1 MPEPFEQ
8 RLKHQCFPQ
17 PPDRNSLVWRYLP
30 LSKLVSLLHTSH
42 LHLSRVDLLNDPHEG
57 SLPGPLV
64 VARNYQFEKMGHG
77 EISKMASRLSQ
88 KVRQACYV
96 NCWALNPFESEAL
109 WRLYA
114 TDFDGVAIQTTYQA
128 LIDVVEPDNELYVG
142 TITYLDYDSDGFPAG
157 NLFYPVM
164 HKRLAFAHEKEVRL
178 VKLLHDHIDPDGL
191 PGPENLTVPVDLDK
205 LIHAIY
211 VTPYA
216 QSWYAEIVAAVVQKF
231 APTLAERIQWSRMK
245 SAPLY

>member
-1 MPEPFEQ
+1 
-8 RLKHQCFPQ
+8 
-17 PPDRNSLVWRYLP
+17 
-30 LSKLVSLLHTSH
+30 
-42 LHLSRVDLLNDPHEG
+42 
-57 SLPGPLV
+57 
-64 VARNYQFEKMGHG
+64 
-77 EISKMASRLSQ
+77 
-88 KVRQACYV
+88 
-96 NCWALNPFESEAL
+96 
-109 WRLYA
+109 
-114 TDFDGVAIQTTYQA
+114 
-128 LIDVVEPDNELYVG
+128 
-142 TITYLDYDSDGFPAG
+142 
-157 NLFYPVM
+157 M